1 MLPVVDVLCVE
12 DDDTVRTLA
21 ESILQTEG
29 YTTLSASTVDQATA
43 LIESE
48 KNIDV
53 LFTEIGLLGDVEAGL
68 KLAQQARK
76 QRPDLAV
83 LYTSAQA
90 VTDGMKQLF
99 VENSFFLSKPYTG
112 DQLIASLVVHFRLRG
127 HHAAGIVFPGLPKE
141 PPHSP
146 DGV

>member
-1 MLPVVDVLCVE
+1 VVDVLCVE

-21 ESILQTEG
+21 ESILQTSG
-29 YTTLSASTVDQATA
+29 YATLSASTIDQAKA

-48 KNIDV
+48 KNINV

-68 KLAQQARK
+68 RLAQEARK

-90 VTDGMKQLF
+90 VTDGMKELF
-99 VENSFFLSKPYTG
+99 AENSFFFVEALHRRSTHYFACGAFWPKSPF
-112 DQLIASLVVHFRLRG
+112 QNLIKGYKAF
-127 HHAAGIVFPGLPKE
+127 AA
-141 PPHSP
+141 
-146 DGV
+146 